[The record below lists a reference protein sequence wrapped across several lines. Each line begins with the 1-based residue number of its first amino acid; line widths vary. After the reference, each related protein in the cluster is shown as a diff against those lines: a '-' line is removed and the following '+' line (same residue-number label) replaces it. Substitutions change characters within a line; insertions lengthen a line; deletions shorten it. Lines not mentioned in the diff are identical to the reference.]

1 MADNNSLQHK
11 RVDFVD
17 TEKADSIIKV
27 IGVGG
32 GGGNAVNHM
41 YNEGMHDVTF
51 LVCNTDKKALE
62 DSPIPTKL
70 QLGDEGLGAGN
81 KPEKGREEAK
91 KSEESIRRQLSD
103 GTRMAFITAGMG
115 GGTGTGASPIVAEIS
130 KNMGI
135 LTVGIVTI
143 PFLFEGRKKII
154 QAFKGVKE
162 ISKNVDALLI
172 INNERLRKIYPTLD
186 ILDAFAKADDTL
198 TVAARSISEIITSHG
213 RIGLDFNDVNTVLK
227 DGGVA
232 IISTGYGEGEGRVKN
247 AIEDALNSPLLNDN
261 DIFNSQKILLCI
273 SFIKITIL
281 AAGFGVNDG
290 EEVVVP
296 VRRSE
301 EEELNINID
310 EIYGDGSEPVKK
322 RNNIFYFEA
331 EDLDNDE
338 IINEISDV
346 PTYKRTSTILDRI
359 KEYSNTKKV
368 EEEPESPNSTNSL
381 ISFA

>member
-1 MADNNSLQHK
+1 
-11 RVDFVD
+11 
-17 TEKADSIIKV
+17 
-27 IGVGG
+27 
-32 GGGNAVNHM
+32 
-41 YNEGMHDVTF
+41 
-51 LVCNTDKKALE
+51 
-62 DSPIPTKL
+62 
-70 QLGDEGLGAGN
+70 
-81 KPEKGREEAK
+81 
-91 KSEESIRRQLSD
+91 
-103 GTRMAFITAGMG
+103 MG

-273 SFIKITIL
+273 SFSKGKDGKNSLLMEEMNDIHTFMERFSSEVETKWGLMEDPSLEDKVKITIL

>member
-115 GGTGTGASPIVAEIS
+115 GGTGTGASPIVAEIIWAS
-130 KNMGI
+130 
-135 LTVGIVTI
+135 
-143 PFLFEGRKKII
+143 
-154 QAFKGVKE
+154 
-162 ISKNVDALLI
+162 
-172 INNERLRKIYPTLD
+172 
-186 ILDAFAKADDTL
+186 
-198 TVAARSISEIITSHG
+198 
-213 RIGLDFNDVNTVLK
+213 
-227 DGGVA
+227 
-232 IISTGYGEGEGRVKN
+232 
-247 AIEDALNSPLLNDN
+247 
-261 DIFNSQKILLCI
+261 
-273 SFIKITIL
+273 
-281 AAGFGVNDG
+281 
-290 EEVVVP
+290 
-296 VRRSE
+296 
-301 EEELNINID
+301 
-310 EIYGDGSEPVKK
+310 
-322 RNNIFYFEA
+322 
-331 EDLDNDE
+331 
-338 IINEISDV
+338 
-346 PTYKRTSTILDRI
+346 
-359 KEYSNTKKV
+359 
-368 EEEPESPNSTNSL
+368 
-381 ISFA
+381 